1 MGAPSKFTAQ
11 SSGFPRRPLQG
22 STEVDEQDART
33 NNTTPRVMNR
43 HKTRVK
49 RKKKTTAVQERDGKE
64 MELTLPAIRRRI
76 VRVTEGA
83 SCGKPLLST
92 EAIVT

>member
-1 MGAPSKFTAQ
+1 MGAPSKFMAQ

-49 RKKKTTAVQERDGKE
+49 RKKNDSGPGKGWKRDGAY
-64 MELTLPAIRRRI
+64 LA
-76 VRVTEGA
+76 GH
-83 SCGKPLLST
+83 
-92 EAIVT
+92 